1 MCSSAI
7 ILPREVMM
15 TLMVIKEQHS
25 VEKWNTLAVL
35 EDLGRNCS
43 LQNLH
48 WDNGGVSDDEDHLK
62 ILSEIE

>member
-1 MCSSAI
+1 
-7 ILPREVMM
+7 M